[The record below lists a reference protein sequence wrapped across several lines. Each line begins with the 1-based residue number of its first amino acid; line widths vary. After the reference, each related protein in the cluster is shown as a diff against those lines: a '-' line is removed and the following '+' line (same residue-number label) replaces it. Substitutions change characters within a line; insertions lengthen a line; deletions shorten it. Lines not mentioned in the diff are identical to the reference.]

1 MKITKPNR
9 VSVQEIR
16 VPVPKL
22 NFPGF
27 NIENLRTI
35 TIGQLAVLLWHLYRC
50 ANDPDI
56 GYLDA
61 TVPLHDL
68 VSRRLRKTVKLSKRD
83 LEALLWAAN
92 MADKQGFFWSPDN
105 KEFTEFIQPMLFST
119 EAFDR
124 TWNILINTKEYNR
137 IRNETRY
144 IKKITG
150 NLKNKNK
157 RNKRGKNGKCI

>member
-1 MKITKPNR
+1 MKRRSTRPSR
-9 VSVQEIR
+9 LTTQEIR

-22 NFPGF
+22 IIPGF
-27 NIENLRTI
+27 NQEKLRYV

-61 TVPLHDL
+61 TISMHELIKK
-68 VSRRLRKTVKLSKRD
+68 RLNKSVVMPKRD
-83 LEALLWAAN
+83 LEALFWAAN
-92 MADKQGFFWSPDN
+92 MADKHGFFWSPDN
-105 KEFTEFIQPMLFST
+105 KSFIDFIQPMLFT
-119 EAFDR
+119 GEAFDR

-144 IKKITG
+144 IKKVTG
-150 NLKNKNK
+150 NLKRKVRSK
-157 RNKRGKNGKCI
+157 

>member
-1 MKITKPNR
+1 MKQLPTKPSR
-9 VSVQEIR
+9 STTQEIR

-22 NFPGF
+22 NFPGL
-27 NIENLRTI
+27 NQDRLRYATL
-35 TIGQLAVLLWHLYRC
+35 GQLAVLLWHLYRC

-61 TVPLHDL
+61 NVSLEDL
-68 VSRRLRKTVKLSKRD
+68 IKKRLNKRVVVSKRD
-83 LEALLWAAN
+83 MEAMLWAAN
-92 MADKQGFFWSPDN
+92 MADQHGFFWSPDN
-105 KEFTEFIQPMLFST
+105 KKFTEFIQPLLYSN

-144 IKKITG
+144 IKRVSG
-150 NLKNKNK
+150 NNKNR
-157 RNKRGKNGKCI
+157 RNKRKEQE

>member
-1 MKITKPNR
+1 MSRTKPSR
-9 VSVQEIR
+9 VSVQDIR

-22 NFPGF
+22 SFPGF
-27 NIENLRTI
+27 NRDNMRSVTV
-35 TIGQLAVLLWHLYRC
+35 GQLAVLLWHLYRC

-61 TVPLHDL
+61 TVPLHEL
-68 VSRRLRKTVKLSKRD
+68 VTKRLKKVVNLNKRD

-92 MADKQGFFWSPDN
+92 MADKNGFFWSPDS
-105 KEFTEFIQPMLFST
+105 KEFTEFIQPLLFSD

-144 IKKITG
+144 IKKVSG
-150 NLKNKNK
+150 NTFTK
-157 RNKRGKNGKCI
+157 RKKKKDGKRI